1 MTEEIVFDPI
11 DFEDAA
17 QQAAKYQV
25 TTTCKLMKGGKKV
38 YIKEETGWFKEKWPS
53 YMAKKFF
60 EDHERKSLKIP
71 IVASQPASIAL
82 EERVGEYGE
91 ALTEQKEKVF
101 GNFHPLYAV
110 VPNIKEPEPDEDN
123 PDRVLTKKFTLDLDF
138 KYNNYYEGEQL
149 DEENSKIVTK
159 TFMDNL
165 KNKDVKDYLNN
176 VSVTLK
182 FMEDGKE
189 VKKTVKFTDI
199 ERKNEISTKVHFR
212 KIPNKEKI
220 TDELATELFD
230 NLMSMNED
238 EQREKYGMPEL
249 MEVKNPSDMDKYYK
263 RNCFAR
269 FIYAPRKVWATKN
282 KDQKINGKM
291 MRRCGIKFICK
302 EIDILQIE
310 DPYDSYDPSVKNKYT
325 YGFTGKAAVPQ
336 AGDDE
341 DSDDDE
347 DDEPVKTSQKVNKS
361 SKKDEDDD
369 DDDDDDDE
377 PAKESTPVKNSKDVK
392 SLKVDSVEDSDDDDD
407 DEDEPEP
414 EPVKS
419 KKTKKAVIEK
429 EVVETK
435 PAKTTKK
442 TK

>member
-1 MTEEIVFDPI
+1 MAEEIVFDPI

-71 IVASQPASIAL
+71 IVDTQPASIAL
-82 EERVGEYGE
+82 ESRVSEYGE

-101 GNFHPLYAV
+101 GNFHPLYV
-110 VPNIKEPEPDEDN
+110 VIPNIKEPEPDEEY

-212 KIPNKEKI
+212 KIANKEKI
-220 TDELATELFD
+220 TDELATEFFE
-230 NLMSMNED
+230 NLMSMTEED
-238 EQREKYGMPEL
+238 QREKYGMPEL
-249 MEVKNPSDMDKYYK
+249 MEVKTPSDMDKYYK
-263 RNCFAR
+263 RNCFVR

-336 AGDDE
+336 DDDDE
-341 DSDDDE
+341 DDE
-347 DDEPVKTSQKVNKS
+347 DDEPVKSSQKVNKS
-361 SKKDEDDD
+361 SKKNEDSD

-392 SLKVDSVEDSDDDDD
+392 SLKVESAEDSDDDDDD

-429 EVVETK
+429 EVETK
-435 PAKTTKK
+435 QVKATKK

>member
-38 YIKEETGWFKEKWPS
+38 YIKEETAWFKEKWPS

-71 IVASQPASIAL
+71 ITDSQPASIAL
-82 EERVGEYGE
+82 ESRVGEYGG
-91 ALTEQKEKVF
+91 ALNEQKEKVF
-101 GNFHPLYAV
+101 GNFHPLYV
-110 VPNIKEPEPDEDN
+110 VIPNIKEPEPDEEN

-149 DEENSKIVTK
+149 DEDNSKIVTK
-159 TFMDNL
+159 TFLDNL

-189 VKKTVKFTDI
+189 VKKTIKFTDI

-212 KIPNKEKI
+212 KIANKEKI

-230 NLMSMNED
+230 SLMSMTEE

-249 MEVKNPSDMDKYYK
+249 MEVKTPSDMDKYYK
-263 RNCFAR
+263 RNCFVR

-336 AGDDE
+336 VGGDDDE
-341 DSDDDE
+341 DDDE
-347 DDEPVKTSQKVNKS
+347 DDEDDKEPPVPKGPSLKNFESDDDDDEDDAPAKESKPVKATKNTKNVKVES
-361 SKKDEDDD
+361 EDDD

-377 PAKESTPVKNSKDVK
+377 PK
-392 SLKVDSVEDSDDDDD
+392 
-407 DEDEPEP
+407 
-414 EPVKS
+414 PVKS
-419 KKTKKAVIEK
+419 NKSKKAVIEK

-435 PAKTTKK
+435 PSKSTKK